1 MGRTRIR
8 GGLYTFLGVLF
19 AVSPIFLVT
28 SPVTNPAAL
37 LQTVGAVVLLATGV
51 GYTLNI
57 DSVVSSSLASGAVTA
72 GLGAALAGLVGLFVL

>member
-19 AVSPIFLVT
+19 AVSPSFLVS
-28 SPVTNPAAL
+28 SPFTNPAAL
-37 LQTVGAVVLLATGV
+37 LQTMGAVVLLATGV

-57 DSVVSSSLASGAVTA
+57 DSFVSSSLAPGAVTA
-72 GLGAALAGLVGLFVL
+72 GFGAALAGLVGLFVL